1 MTEPLGPQDAPDP
14 TGTSTAHAELGHSQQ
29 KKTNSRDT
37 SSRWVTR
44 TAFVIGGVA
53 SVGSI
58 IALAGINLGPHQMMT
73 LTGILIVLLAGIAWI
88 AAFLVVCGIILR
100 TWWTSRRR
108 RKEQVIQDPNW
119 TRQ

>member
-1 MTEPLGPQDAPDP
+1 M
-14 TGTSTAHAELGHSQQ
+14 
-29 KKTNSRDT
+29 
-37 SSRWVTR
+37 
-44 TAFVIGGVA
+44 
-53 SVGSI
+53 GSI

-73 LTGILIVLLAGIAWI
+73 LIGILIVLLAGVAWI

-108 RKEQVIQDPNW
+108 RKEQVIQNPNW